1 MMFMKMKSTFIIK
14 KKFKSIDFFSRLQDQ
29 GLLVKLQIQSD
40 VGVANASV
48 LLLLGLVGL
57 ILVSVL
63 GHLDPLGLKD
73 AVEEDALPL
82 LEIQEHQQDIKDKKY
97 LLRLLQLK

>member
-1 MMFMKMKSTFIIK
+1 M
-14 KKFKSIDFFSRLQDQ
+14 
-29 GLLVKLQIQSD
+29 SD
-40 VGVANASV
+40 VGVAKTSV

-57 ILVSVL
+57 ILVL
-63 GHLDPLGLKD
+63 GLLDPLGLKD

>member
-1 MMFMKMKSTFIIK
+1 M
-14 KKFKSIDFFSRLQDQ
+14 
-29 GLLVKLQIQSD
+29 SD
-40 VGVANASV
+40 VGVAKTSV

-57 ILVSVL
+57 ILVH
-63 GHLDPLGLKD
+63 GHLDPLGPKD